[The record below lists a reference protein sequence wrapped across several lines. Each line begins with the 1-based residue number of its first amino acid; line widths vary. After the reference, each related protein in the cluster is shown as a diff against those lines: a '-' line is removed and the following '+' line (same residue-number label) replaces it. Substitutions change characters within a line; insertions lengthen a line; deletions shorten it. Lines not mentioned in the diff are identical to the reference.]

1 MQKIKEKTVY
11 IIKNYLKTSI
21 LIIIILVLSLTPGNI
36 AERESLIKIK
46 NFDKIVHFF
55 MYLTLY
61 FSIVYE
67 IKEKYL
73 ANLIF
78 ILLITNS
85 FGCFMEICQETFI
98 RNRSGEIYDLLANFF
113 GSLIGVITSIIFFKI
128 KRIKIS

>member
-1 MQKIKEKTVY
+1 
-11 IIKNYLKTSI
+11 L
-21 LIIIILVLSLTPGNI
+21 L
-36 AERESLIKIK
+36 K

-85 FGCFMEICQETFI
+85 FGCFMEICQETFK
-98 RNRSGEIYDLLANFF
+98 RNRSGEIYDLLANFS
-113 GSLIGVITSIIFFKI
+113 GSLIGGITSIIFFKI